1 MKGFL
6 KNLGL
11 ILIVIGAAILIAC
24 SFTHNVNNNVI
35 LGTSL
40 LIMIIGWVGYIY
52 LNKKIV
58 D

>member
-1 MKGFL
+1 M
-6 KNLGL
+6 
-11 ILIVIGAAILIAC
+11 IAC